1 MFCDFLLTAGDDDAV
16 AVIDGGQEYTYGQLR
31 RSVDRLAAELGALG
45 LAPGARIGLLGVNS
59 FFWVAAYLAA
69 FRVGV
74 VVPLSDKLA
83 ADDLAAQAD
92 FVDLGAVLADRRQ
105 LRRVAN
111 AFGDRAVVTDA
122 ALAGDD
128 VVPVADAPPRA
139 VSPDDDAALM
149 FTSGTTSRPKVV
161 RLTHRNLMANA
172 RSIISYLELDATE
185 RMLVILPFH
194 YVFGASLLHSHLA
207 VGASLVLCNT
217 FAFPETAIELIDRHS
232 CTGLAGV
239 PSSYQLLLKASS
251 YSSRRLPSL
260 RKVQQAG
267 GRLAP
272 ELIQRLVEAQPDS
285 RVFVMYGQ
293 TEATSRLS
301 YLPPELLPTKLG
313 SIGRGI
319 PGVTLTVEGPDGH
332 PVAPGEQGEIIAA
345 GENISPGYLGDEA
358 ATAEKFVG
366 GRMRTGDLATVDEE
380 GFIHI
385 VGRSGDFIKSW
396 GYRISPQQVD
406 EAALLHDKVA
416 AAVTVG
422 LPDPDAGEA
431 VTLAVAP
438 VPGGSLDGDEVLAF
452 LRGHLPKH
460 MVPSRVHVLDEIPL
474 TANGKISRGHVRT
487 LLAGEAAVIP

>member
-1 MFCDFLLTAGDDDAV
+1 MFCDFLLAAGDDDAV
-16 AVIDGGQEYTYGQLR
+16 AVIEGGQEYTYGQLR
-31 RSVDRLAAELGALG
+31 GAVARLAAELGALG
-45 LAPGARIGLLGVNS
+45 LAPGARIGVLGANS

-74 VVPLSDKLA
+74 VVPLADKLGA
-83 ADDLAAQAD
+83 EDLAAQAD
-92 FVDLGAVLADRRQ
+92 FVELAAVLADRRQ
-105 LRRVAN
+105 LRRVAA
-111 AFGDRAVVTDA
+111 AFGDRPVLTDA
-122 ALAGDD
+122 ALARDD
-128 VVPVADAPPRA
+128 VVPDDVPPRA

-149 FTSGTTSRPKVV
+149 FTSGTTARPKVV
-161 RLTHRNLMANA
+161 RLTHRNLEANA
-172 RSIISYLELDATE
+172 RSIISYLELGPAD
-185 RMLVILPFH
+185 RVLVVLPFH
-194 YVFGASLLHSHLA
+194 YVFGASLLHTHLA

-217 FAFPETAIELIDRHS
+217 FAFPETAVELIDRHS

-251 YSSRRLPSL
+251 YGSRPLPSL

-272 ELIQRLVEAQPDS
+272 ELIQQLADAQPQS

-301 YLPPELLPTKLG
+301 YLPPELLASKLG

-319 PGVTLTVEGPDGH
+319 PGVTLTVERPDGH
-332 PVAPGEQGEIIAA
+332 EVVPGEQGEIIAR
-345 GENISPGYLGDEA
+345 GQNISPGYLGDDA
-358 ATAEKFVG
+358 ATAEKFG
-366 GRMRTGDLATVDEE
+366 DGRMRTGDLATVDED

-406 EAALLHDKVA
+406 EAALRHDAVA
-416 AAVTVG
+416 SAVTVG

-438 VPGGSLDGDEVLAF
+438 VPGGSLDGDDVLAF
-452 LRGHLPKH
+452 LRTQLPKH
-460 MVPSRVHVLDEIPL
+460 MVPARVHVLPEIPL
-474 TANGKISRGHVRT
+474 TANGKVSRGHVRT
-487 LLAGEAAVIP
+487 LLAGEDQVLP